1 MITCLSLSITK
12 AVKANEKPVSIP
24 LDSLWTHFMQ
34 SIDYEKEL
42 ENSFFNR
49 LNKLQID
56 EEDTYKRFCQEAIA
70 MCQEKQSPALELQL
84 SDHLSNFYLQQD
96 SLLSALKYSKRILQ
110 LTPLEDFK
118 NQAIAYNKMGVIHGS
133 LGNSKE
139 AVDYYLKS
147 VDAYA
152 AQPETQQLQT
162 YPLGNIA
169 NLYFE
174 SGNLERATYYN
185 LKALNYSLQLEETE
199 RSYNLFYDY
208 YRLGNIFKE
217 QNQLDST
224 KYYYDKSIEQA
235 KINKDNDLIATIYSM
250 YANFYREQEQVEIAS
265 QYIDSCFQIF
275 DKIKETTTRNNIY
288 LTDAKIKLKQGF
300 FQKAEQAAKKIEIN
314 ENKGFFLQVFP
325 FWKEYNIKTENYTKA
340 FEIQEEFHHLQ
351 EQINSEERTKHL
363 DFLETKFKAE
373 EKENQI
379 EFLELEKKNQKNLF
393 SIVFATAIL
402 FLFFTILSVRLLII
416 RNKTAN
422 QLKHKNQKLIEAE
435 NQLKY
440 KNQELKKYIDYSL
453 QLENFAHLASHDL
466 REPLINIQAISHLM
480 EMEEEDK
487 LSESAATYLGYI
499 QDSSKR
505 MEQLLNALLEYSTIG
520 KYSTPIEVDC
530 NQLLSNTLRDLS
542 VKIKN
547 YDAEIMAPT
556 LPTIYGYQRELQ
568 SLFQNLISNALK
580 YRQKQL
586 PPMIEIDVEEKNQ
599 HWLFSFKDNG
609 IGIAPK
615 HYEKIFL
622 IYKRLNPQLQEEKS
636 TGIGLAYCKKVIE
649 LHEGK
654 IWVESEPQKGS
665 TFYFTIH
672 KKLASSNLSS
682 TSPSKK
688 YETIL

>member
-1 MITCLSLSITK
+1 MK
-12 AVKANEKPVSIP
+12 ATEKSVSTS
-24 LDSLWTHFMQ
+24 LDSLWIHFIE
-34 SIDYEKEL
+34 SIDYEKDL
-42 ENSFFNR
+42 ESNFFNH
-49 LNKLQID
+49 LDKLQIE
-56 EEDTYKRFCQEAIA
+56 EEDTYKRFCQEAIGI
-70 MCQEKQSPALELQL
+70 CQERQSPKLELQL
-84 SDHLSNFYLQQD
+84 SGHLSNFYLQQD

-110 LTPLEDFK
+110 LTPLEDFE
-118 NQAIAYNKMGVIHGS
+118 NHAVTYNKMGIIHGS

-139 AVDYYLKS
+139 AIDYYLKS
-147 VDAYA
+147 VEAYA
-152 AQPETQQLQT
+152 AQSTTQQLQT

-174 SGNLERATYYN
+174 SGNLERARYYN

-224 KYYYDKSIEQA
+224 KYYYNKSIEQA
-235 KINKDNDLIATIYSM
+235 KINKDNDLIATTHSM
-250 YANFYREQEQVEIAS
+250 YANFYLEQEQIEIAS

-275 DKIKETTTRNNIY
+275 DKIKETATRNNIY

-300 FQKAEQAAKKIEIN
+300 FQQAEQAAKKLEIN
-314 ENKGFFLQVFP
+314 ENNGFLLQVFP
-325 FWKEYNIKTENYTKA
+325 FWKEYNIATENYTRA
-340 FEIQEEFHHLQ
+340 FEIQEEFYQLQ
-351 EQINSEERTKHL
+351 ERINSEERTKHL
-363 DFLETKFKAE
+363 DFLEAKFKAE

-379 EFLELEKKNQKNLF
+379 EFLELEKKSQKNLF
-393 SIVFATAIL
+393 SILFAAAL
-402 FLFFTILSVRLLII
+402 LLLFFTIISVRLLIV
-416 RNKTAN
+416 RNRTAN

-435 NQLKY
+435 NQLKL

-480 EMEEEDK
+480 EMEEEGK
-487 LSESAATYLGYI
+487 LSESATTYLGYI

-505 MEQLLNALLEYSTIG
+505 MEQLLNELLEYSTIG
-520 KYSTPIEVDC
+520 KYSTPVEVDC
-530 NQLLSNTLRDLS
+530 NQLLNNTLRDLS
-542 VKIKN
+542 VKIQN
-547 YDAEIMAPT
+547 HDAKIICPP
-556 LPTIYGYQRELQ
+556 LPTICGYQRELQ

-580 YRQKQL
+580 YRQKHL
-586 PPMIEIDVEEKNQ
+586 PPMIEIDVKEKSH

-609 IGIAPK
+609 IGIASK

-622 IYKRLNPQLQEEKS
+622 IYKRLNAQSQEEKS

-654 IWVESEPQKGS
+654 IWVSSEPKKGS
-665 TFYFTIH
+665 TFFFTIN
-672 KKLASSNLSS
+672 KKLAKTSNVSSA
-682 TSPSKK
+682 SPKE
-688 YETIL
+688 YETA